1 MTGCPWSAELE
12 LAILDDE
19 LDVLLTELSEM
30 GVEDDDLV
38 ELLVDPGV
46 GHLSFQ
52 RQLLHALHLA
62 LSFIQRWVGFLEVG
76 EDEVSEHVDA
86 EADPEVAEAVGG
98 EDV

>member
-12 LAILDDE
+12 LAILDEE
-19 LDVLLTELSEM
+19 LDVLLTELSEN
-30 GVEDDDLV
+30 E

-62 LSFIQRWVGFLEVG
+62 LSFIQRWVGFLEGG
-76 EDEVSEHVDA
+76 EDEVTEHVDP
-86 EADPEVAEAVGG
+86 ETNPEVAEAVGG